1 MAGARGVVLRARAPI
16 GPRVGVRTTSDDPCV
31 QSPESGAGIAGGYPG
46 PTGIG
51 GGYPGPTGIG
61 GRSGDGPES

>member
-16 GPRVGVRTTSDDPCV
+16 GPPVEVRPAPGEARV

-51 GGYPGPTGIG
+51 G
-61 GRSGDGPES
+61 RSGDGPES